1 MCIRGGRWVS
11 GDPLEAVRGQLGMAF
26 RKPEFG
32 KRKYFILPFG
42 KPIVPPFKGKNISV
56 L

>member
-32 KRKYFILPFG
+32 KENILFFPLENPLCLLSRA
-42 KPIVPPFKGKNISV
+42 KI
-56 L
+56 